1 MFSAPFI
8 KSRSMPKRLSPKL
21 RSRLRRVRLFLCDV
35 DGVLTDGSVW
45 MGSGVEVKRF
55 NIRDGLGL
63 KILQQNGIRV
73 GWVSRRPSSA
83 TRTRAQD
90 LKIDFLIQ
98 KDAGKLAAVE
108 SILKQTGVTWP
119 ELCYVGDDIVD
130 TGVLRRAG
138 VAVAVGDGVAEA
150 RAVADYVTMAAGGRG
165 AVREVVE
172 VILTAQGKWNQ
183 VVSEY
188 AG

>member
-1 MFSAPFI
+1 MKITS
-8 KSRSMPKRLSPKL
+8 KL
-21 RSRLRRVRLFLCDV
+21 RCRLRQVKLFLCDV

-45 MGSGVEVKRF
+45 MGNGVETKRF

-63 KILQQNGIRV
+63 KILQQQGIQV
-73 GWVSRRPSSA
+73 GWISRRPSSA
-83 TRTRAQD
+83 TRARAKD
-90 LKIDFLIQ
+90 LKIDFLMQ
-98 KDAGKLAAVE
+98 KDAGKLASVE
-108 SILKQTGVTWP
+108 SILKQTGLDWQ
-119 ELCYVGDDIVD
+119 ELCFVGDDIVD
-130 TGVLRRAG
+130 TAVLRRAG

-150 RAVADYVTMAAGGRG
+150 KEAADFVTKAAGGRG

-172 VILTAQGKWNQ
+172 LILTAQGKWNR